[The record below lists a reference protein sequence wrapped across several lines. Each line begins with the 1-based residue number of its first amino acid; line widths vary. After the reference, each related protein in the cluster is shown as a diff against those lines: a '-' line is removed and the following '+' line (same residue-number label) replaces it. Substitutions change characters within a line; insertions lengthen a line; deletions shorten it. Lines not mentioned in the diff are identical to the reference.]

1 MVQQPWSPEIVM
13 TIEGAKKII
22 EEQFPQLKPVQIS
35 ELGEGF
41 DNTVYMVN
49 GVYVFRFPRKEIAVE
64 LLKIENKLLPLLVN
78 DLNIKIPEP
87 IFIGQPTE
95 DYKWPFTG
103 YHHVPGEAPGTLSE
117 EVRNQSAKLLGLF
130 FKKLHAFPIKQ
141 AEKLGVPHD
150 RFERMNLVKRKE
162 MLLEKIKK
170 AEELQLMEEAH
181 SALECLNSFIG
192 VQVENTLTLVHGDCH
207 IRNILV
213 DEKGVISGIIDWGD
227 THIGNPAI
235 DLSIAY
241 SFLTQSGRE
250 LFFQEYGEVSPE
262 IKEAARFFAL
272 YVSVVLLLYGFDL
285 KDEKLVIGA
294 KESIKLSLR

>member
-22 EEQFPQLKPVQIS
+22 EDQFPQLKPVQIS

-49 GVYVFRFPRKEIAVE
+49 GIYVFRFPRKEIAVD
-64 LLKIENKLLPLLVN
+64 LLNIENKLLPLLVN
-78 DLNIKIPEP
+78 DLSIRIPEP
-87 IFIGQPTE
+87 IFLGQPTE
-95 DYKWPFTG
+95 AYKWPFTG
-103 YHHVPGEAPGTLSE
+103 YHFVQGEAPGTLSE
-117 EVRNQSAKLLGLF
+117 ELRNQSAKLLGLV
-130 FKKLHAFPIKQ
+130 FKKLHRFPIEQ

-162 MLLEKIKK
+162 MLLDKIKK
-170 AEELQLMEEAH
+170 AEELQFMEEAQT
-181 SALECLNSFIG
+181 AIEWLNTMGDAQLET
-192 VQVENTLTLVHGDCH
+192 TLTLVHGDCH

-241 SFLTQSGRE
+241 SFLTPNGRE
-250 LFFQEYGEVSPE
+250 LFFQEYGEVSTE

-285 KDEKLVIGA
+285 KDEKLVASA
-294 KESIKLSLR
+294 KESIKLSLF